1 MLIGLDPLLG
11 PELLQA
17 LRAMGHGD
25 DIVLADANFPAA
37 ATARRLIRLDGCTL
51 ARALTAVLSV
61 LPLDRTEPHAAA
73 AMEVVGDPLRRDAI
87 HHEIAT
93 LLSREGRPA
102 PELHYLE
109 RHAFYARA
117 RDAFAVV
124 QTGERRFY
132 GDVILRKGTVD
143 AHGQA

>member
-11 PELLQA
+11 PELLHA

-25 DIVLADANFPAA
+25 DVVLADANFPAE
-37 ATARRLIRLDGCTL
+37 ATARRLVRVDGCGL
-51 ARALTAVLSV
+51 AQVLTAVLSV

-73 AMEVVGDPLRRDAI
+73 AMEVVGAPTSRGAI

-93 LLSREGRPA
+93 LVGCKGQPA
-102 PELHYLE
+102 VELCYLE

-117 RDAFAVV
+117 RGAFAVV
-124 QTGERRFY
+124 QSGERRFY
-132 GDVILRKGTVD
+132 GNVILRKGTVD
-143 AHGQA
+143 ALGKA